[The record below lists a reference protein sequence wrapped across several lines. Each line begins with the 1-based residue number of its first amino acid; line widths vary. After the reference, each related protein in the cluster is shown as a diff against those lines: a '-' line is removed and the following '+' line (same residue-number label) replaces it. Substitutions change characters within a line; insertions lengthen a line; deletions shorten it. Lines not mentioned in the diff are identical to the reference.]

1 MLDGEVPKEGVFGN
15 ASAFA
20 MARNKNLCGGISHLH
35 LPPCLVKH
43 MNHAKHHNFHLI
55 VVIISVVVFLIIMLF
70 ILAIYLMRKRNK
82 KPSSDSPTTD
92 QLAMISY
99 QDLYQATNGFSA
111 KNMIGF
117 GGFGSV
123 YKGNL
128 IKEDKVIAIKVLNLE
143 KKGAHISFITECNA
157 LKNIRHRNL
166 VKILTCCSSIDYKGQ
181 EFKALVFEY
190 MKNGSLEQWLHP
202 RIEMVEHPRTLDLD
216 QRLDIII
223 DVASALHYLHHEC
236 EQLVLHCDLKPSN
249 VLIDEN
255 IVAHVSDFGIARL
268 ISFVDDISSKE
279 TSTIGVK
286 GTVGY
291 APPGIYKILFM
302 FI

>member
-1 MLDGEVPKEGVFGN
+1 
-15 ASAFA
+15 
-20 MARNKNLCGGISHLH
+20 
-35 LPPCLVKH
+35 
-43 MNHAKHHNFHLI
+43 
-55 VVIISVVVFLIIMLF
+55 
-70 ILAIYLMRKRNK
+70 
-82 KPSSDSPTTD
+82 
-92 QLAMISY
+92 
-99 QDLYQATNGFSA
+99 
-111 KNMIGF
+111 
-117 GGFGSV
+117 
-123 YKGNL
+123 
-128 IKEDKVIAIKVLNLE
+128 
-143 KKGAHISFITECNA
+143 
-157 LKNIRHRNL
+157 
-166 VKILTCCSSIDYKGQ
+166 
-181 EFKALVFEY
+181 
-190 MKNGSLEQWLHP
+190 
-202 RIEMVEHPRTLDLD
+202 
-216 QRLDIII
+216 LDIII